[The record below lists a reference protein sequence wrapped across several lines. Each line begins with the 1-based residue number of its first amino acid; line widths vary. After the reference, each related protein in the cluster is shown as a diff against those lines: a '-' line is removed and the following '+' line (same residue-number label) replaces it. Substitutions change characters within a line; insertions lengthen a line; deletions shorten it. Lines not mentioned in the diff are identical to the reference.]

1 MRTVSVKLLA
11 DIGGYTTN
19 MRKAAAET
27 RSLSKEIDG
36 AAKGGRLDEVTNAAT
51 GLGIGLVGVAAVAV
65 KFSMAF
71 EKQMSGVKAATHA
84 STSEIDALR
93 KASLQAGKDTS
104 FSATE
109 AAKGVEELAKAGVST
124 ADILGGGLKGAL
136 DLAAAGELGVGEA
149 AETAASALTQ
159 FKLKGKDVPHVA
171 DLLSAAA
178 GKAQGSVAD
187 MGQALNQVG
196 LIAAGT
202 GLSIEETTGT
212 LAAFASAGLIG
223 SDAGTSFKTMLQA
236 IQAPSGKTKELMDDL
251 GVSAYDTGGNFIGI
265 ANFAQVLKDKLSKLT
280 PEVRANAMAQIF
292 GSDAT
297 RAASILY
304 EQGAVGIQSWI
315 DKTNDAGYAAETAAI
330 KTDNLA
336 GDIERLKGALETAAI
351 ESGGG
356 LNQGLRILTQGADGL
371 VTAIS
376 KLPPGTTAVM
386 TVMVALGGVLT
397 LASVAWLKARAQMAA
412 MVVELNAMGPAG
424 ARAAVGLQAASK
436 WAGRAAVAFV
446 ALEVAGAVFDKL
458 GNSAVNVN
466 KLTASLEAYATTG
479 KMSEGITE
487 SFGKN
492 MEDFGLIAQSAEAA
506 SHGFWGGLN
515 DLISTVPGVGSVV
528 DSMNESLRGTSFND
542 ATERMAALDES
553 FAAFIATQ
561 KDAKAAGQL
570 WNEMLSKSGL
580 ETEELAKLLPSAW
593 AGLGELQKAAHSGA
607 GAQDAL
613 ASSSAKTAE
622 ELEKEKDAAEALKKA
637 FDDLFDRYMSIDE
650 ANMEYEKS
658 LVATNKEL
666 KDGAKKLDVHSEA
679 GQKNRTA
686 VLDLI
691 KAIKEQRDANINN
704 GMSVDK
710 ADGKYRDQIK
720 TLGKTMEK
728 LGFTRKEVEKLIGK
742 YRDVPNRVGTSIE
755 TPGLPKSSTGIKD
768 YKKQLDKLQK
778 QIKTSVT
785 VEGDKAAYAKLE
797 KLLVAQQ
804 AAKKGISVSAAQSA
818 FNKNAYDRG
827 GYTGNGGKYEPAGIV
842 HGREFV
848 LKSEATQRIRSQ
860 HPGMLEEMN
869 ATGQVPGYAA
879 GGMVMPFPVNARGT
893 KIMSMADALSK
904 VAPAF
909 GDWPSSPGAQRGDSG
924 VWRKVLQLIKS
935 GPDSGSFGNAYR
947 PGDPKWHGSGR
958 AVDWMG
964 YNQDALAGYLASKRP
979 LELIHRT
986 NRRDYAYTRGRNM
999 GSFSSGL
1006 MQAHRNHIHI
1016 AMQNGGTIME
1026 PVFGVG
1032 QSGATY
1038 SFGEGGR
1045 PERVIPGGGGGG
1057 GSVIN
1062 QITIA
1067 PQLTPN
1073 MHPREVGRQIA
1084 EYLQPFLAAG
1094 GQISVRG
1101 QTLLGAG

>member
-1 MRTVSVKLLA
+1 VPRTVSVRLLA

-19 MRKAAAET
+19 MRKATAET
-27 RSLSKEIDG
+27 KALSTQIDK
-36 AAKGGRLDEVTNAAT
+36 AAQGGRLDEVTNMAA
-51 GLGIGLVGVAAVAV
+51 GLGLGLVGVAAVAV

-84 STSEIDALR
+84 SATEIDALR

-178 GKAQGSVAD
+178 GKAQGSVSD

-212 LAAFASAGLIG
+212 LASFASAGLIG

-265 ANFAQVLKDKLSKLT
+265 ANFAQVLKDKLGKLT
-280 PEVRANAMAQIF
+280 PELRANAMAQIF

-297 RAASILY
+297 RAANILY
-304 EQGAVGIQSWI
+304 EQGAAGITEWI
-315 DKTNDAGYAAETAAI
+315 SKTNDAGYAAETAAI

-351 ESGGG
+351 ESGSG
-356 LNQGLRILTQGADGL
+356 LSQGLRVLTQGADGL
-371 VTAIS
+371 VSAIS
-376 KLPPGTTAVM
+376 SLPPGVTATM
-386 TVMVALGGVLT
+386 TVLTALGGVLLLT
-397 LASVAWLKARAQMAA
+397 SVGLIKMRTQMALVNA
-412 MVVELNAMGPAG
+412 ELIAMGPAG
-424 ARAAVGLQAASK
+424 AKAAAGLSMVSKAAGI
-436 WAGRAAVAFV
+436 AGVAFV
-446 ALEVAGAVFDKL
+446 GLEIAGAVFDKL
-458 GNSAVNVN
+458 GNSAIKVD
-466 KLTASLEAYATTG
+466 KLTAAIQNYAETG
-479 KMSEGITE
+479 RMSGELTSG
-487 SFGKN
+487 FGDDL
-492 MEDFGLIAQSAEAA
+492 EDFSLIAQSAEAA

-515 DLISTVPGVGSVV
+515 DLLSPIPLVGSAV

-542 ATERMAALDES
+542 ATDRMAALDQS

-561 KDAKAAGQL
+561 KDAKAAGDI
-570 WNEMLSKSGL
+570 WNQMLSKSGL
-580 ETEELAKLLPSAW
+580 ETEQLAELLPSAW

-607 GAQDAL
+607 AGQEAL
-613 ASSSAKTAE
+613 ALQTEKSKE
-622 ELEKEKDAAEALKKA
+622 ELEKQTKAAEDLQKA
-637 FDDLFDRYMSIDE
+637 FDTLFDRYISIDE
-650 ANMEYEKS
+650 ANMDYEKT

-666 KDGAKKLDVHSEA
+666 KDGAKKLDIHSEA

-691 KAIKEQRDANINN
+691 QSVKDQRDANINN
-704 GMSVDK
+704 KMSVEK
-710 ADGKYRDQIK
+710 ADEQYRKQIG

-728 LGFTRKEVEKLIGK
+728 LGFTRKEIEKLIGK
-742 YRDVPNRVGTSIE
+742 YRDVPNKVGTSIE
-755 TPGLPKSSTGIKD
+755 QPNMPKAQKQAKD
-768 YKKQLDKLQK
+768 YFKDLDKIQDK
-778 QIKTSVT
+778 IKTHVS

-797 KLLVAQQ
+797 RLLVAQQ

-818 FNKNAYDRG
+818 FNKNAYHG
-827 GYTGNGGKYEPAGIV
+827 GGRTAQVGEFEEAGVV
-842 HGREFV
+842 HGDEFV
-848 LKSEATQRIRSQ
+848 VRKRSREKIERK
-860 HPGMLEEMN
+860 HPGLLNEMN

-893 KIMSMADALSK
+893 KIISMEEALSK

-909 GDWPSSPGAQRGDSG
+909 GDWPSSPSAQRGDSG
-924 VWRKVLQLIKS
+924 VWRKVLQLIRS
-935 GPDSGSFGNAYR
+935 GPKMGSFGNAYR
-947 PGDPKWHGSGR
+947 AGDPKWHGSGR

-964 YNQDALAGYLASKRP
+964 YNMDPLASYLASKRP

-986 NRRDYAYTRGRNM
+986 RNRDYAYTRGVNK
-999 GSFSSGL
+999 GSFNSSL
-1006 MQAHRNHIHI
+1006 MNAHKNHIHI
-1016 AMQNGGTIME
+1016 AMANGGMIKE
-1026 PVFGVG
+1026 PIFGVG
-1032 QSGATY
+1032 QSGASY

-1045 PERVIPGGGGGG
+1045 HERVTPVGSGGGGGTTVVTLNVNVPPSANLADVGRTVNEVLESYYERG
-1057 GSVIN
+1057 GSMV
-1062 QITIA
+1062 
-1067 PQLTPN
+1067 
-1073 MHPREVGRQIA
+1073 
-1084 EYLQPFLAAG
+1084 
-1094 GQISVRG
+1094 VRG
-1101 QTLLGAG
+1101 TRVLG